1 MDIFEFRNEYLK
13 GGLSRADLDDNPFKQ
28 FEKWFNHAC
37 ECNVTEP
44 NAMVVSTVSAEG
56 APSSRVVLLKSW
68 DEKGFVFYTNYT
80 SRKARE
86 IAENNKV
93 CAVFTWL
100 DLERQLRI
108 EGIAEKVS
116 AAESL
121 RYFLSRPFGSRLGA
135 WVSRQSSVISSR
147 SLLEMQFEKMKEK
160 FKNGEVPLPDFWG
173 GYRIVPSAF
182 EFWQGRQNRLHD
194 RFGQKI
200 RFQLSG
206 GLGNFASFSLTKF
219 FQAFARKSAV
229 LGPFIYADSLRRAIW
244 GQGNFYLSFSASAG
258 EDSSPFG
265 GVSEITSSN
274 LSIGLNCGAFLYF
287 RFFAPQ

>member
-86 IAENNKV
+86 ISENNKV
-93 CAVFTWL
+93 CAVFAWL

-121 RYFLSRPFGSRLGA
+121 RYFCQGRLGA
-135 WVSRQSSVISSR
+135 
-147 SLLEMQFEKMKEK
+147 
-160 FKNGEVPLPDFWG
+160 G
-173 GYRIVPSAF
+173 SALGF
-182 EFWQGRQNRLHD
+182 QGR
-194 RFGQKI
+194 
-200 RFQLSG
+200 
-206 GLGNFASFSLTKF
+206 
-219 FQAFARKSAV
+219 V
-229 LGPFIYADSLRRAIW
+229 
-244 GQGNFYLSFSASAG
+244 
-258 EDSSPFG
+258 
-265 GVSEITSSN
+265 V
-274 LSIGLNCGAFLYF
+274 
-287 RFFAPQ
+287 